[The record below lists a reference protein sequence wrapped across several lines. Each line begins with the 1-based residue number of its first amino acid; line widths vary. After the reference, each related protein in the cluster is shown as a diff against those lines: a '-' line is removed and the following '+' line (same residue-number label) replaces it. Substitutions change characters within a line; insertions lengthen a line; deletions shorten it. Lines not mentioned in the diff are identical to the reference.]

1 MITFSRL
8 SACARSWL
16 GRSAAARR
24 RQASWSNLEALE
36 DRKCLS
42 ANVML
47 LDQGHTLRIVGDAG
61 DNQIVIHRNENG
73 VQVTA
78 DAVASQRFTGVDSV
92 EIETGDGNDSV
103 TVIYGFNPQPDP
115 PGAPL
120 PSFDLQVQL
129 GGGNDKFL
137 ANIQFPPDPCL
148 VMVDAGAGND
158 AVTLQGSV
166 DNDSGGLNFSAELG
180 EGRDRFTG
188 NLLFPSGVPTPEEG
202 AYPPDPCNIAVTG
215 GGGADTINTLIGLL
229 SNALP
234 AQDVPV
240 ALSLSLDGGDGN
252 DVVKSSL
259 SNLILHGATTIDLQ
273 GGTGNDAVTQ
283 VLNAV
288 AANAGLNLTA
298 NGGRGDDTVG
308 LTAGATTSTATPS
321 LFVNS
326 LTRLTL
332 EGGLGNDR
340 LNGLIVPCVMPE
352 ASLDVI
358 FSGGDGNDLFNILL
372 ALEADSPDSTGPSEG
387 PVGLTLLGG
396 DGNDQL
402 RLSIKNLGQSKSR
415 LDLQHAGGSGDDK
428 AVVPPGIDAS
438 GWTM

>member
-1 MITFSRL
+1 MSIRS
-8 SACARSWL
+8 SWL
-16 GRSAAARR
+16 RQFASSCFGPAARHR
-24 RQASWSNLEALE
+24 RSSHRLPPVEALE

-61 DNQIVIHRNENG
+61 DNQIVIQRNEKG
-73 VQVTA
+73 VQITA
-78 DAVASQRFTGVDSV
+78 DAAAPQRFTGIDSI
-92 EIETGDGNDSV
+92 EIETGGGNDSV
-103 TVIYGFNPQPDP
+103 MVIYGFNPQPDP
-115 PGAPL
+115 PDAPL
-120 PSFDLQVQL
+120 SSFDLKVQL
-129 GGGNDKFL
+129 GAGNDQFL

-148 VMVDAGAGND
+148 VMVDAGTGHD
-158 AVTLQGSV
+158 VVTLQGSV
-166 DNDSGGLNFSAELG
+166 DNGSGGLNFSAELG
-180 EGRDRFTG
+180 EGNDRFTG
-188 NLLFPSGVPTPEEG
+188 NLQWPSGVPTPEEA
-202 AYPPDPCNIAVTG
+202 AYPPDPCYLAVTA

-240 ALSLSLDGGDGN
+240 PLSLSLDGGDGN

-259 SNLILHGATTIDLQ
+259 SNLILHGPTTIDLQ

-298 NGGRGDDTVG
+298 DGGRGDDTVG
-308 LTAGATTSTATPS
+308 ITAGAATPS

-326 LTRLTL
+326 SVRLTL

-340 LNGLIVPCVMPE
+340 LHGLLVPCIMPE

-358 FSGGDGNDLFNILL
+358 FSGGSGNDLFDILL

-402 RLSIKNLGQSKSR
+402 RLSIQNLGQSKSM
-415 LDLQHAGGSGDDK
+415 LDLQHAGGSGDDT
-428 AVVPPGIDAS
+428 AVVTPSIDTS
-438 GWTM
+438 GWTK